1 MNIDK
6 EDCLSTAKELIGF
19 LEKSPTCFHA
29 VQSIAD
35 CLEEAGFTQLHE
47 GEKWELTEGGAYY
60 VTRNGS
66 SIVSFKVPGK
76 AFSGFRSWPAT
87 VIPPPL
93 KSRKIRRWRQRTTM

>member
-1 MNIDK
+1 MNIDR

-47 GEKWELTEGGAYY
+47 G
-60 VTRNGS
+60 
-66 SIVSFKVPGK
+66 
-76 AFSGFRSWPAT
+76 
-87 VIPPPL
+87 
-93 KSRKIRRWRQRTTM
+93 